1 LAKFLNLFMINKQTF
16 LQPENM
22 EDWAAEIKN
31 GNRALLS
38 KGITL
43 VESKLKKDK
52 ERADE
57 LISFCSPYGSISSLR
72 ISVTGAPG
80 AGKSTFIECL
90 GKKWT
95 DQGLKI
101 AVLAVDPSSKQS
113 KGSILGDKTR
123 MENLSRN
130 PLAFIRPSPSGNLL
144 GGVNKNTR
152 ETILLCELAG
162 FQRIIVETVGVG
174 QSETTVSE
182 MVDLL
187 LLLLLPG
194 AGDELQGIKRGI
206 VEMAD
211 MIVINKADG
220 DNLMKVNE
228 AAIAYKHALHLFP
241 PRKDQWQPP
250 VLSCSSMEEKG
261 FEEIL
266 EFLIAF
272 NSTKNRK
279 YELLEKRKLQIV
291 FWFDHLIENKLKE
304 DFFSLQMTKEK
315 YLHLKHKVLL
325 GDLIPVEA
333 LAQLFNLK

>member
-1 LAKFLNLFMINKQTF
+1 MVKYLILFMINKQTF
-16 LQPENM
+16 LQPDKM
-22 EDWAAEIKN
+22 EDWVAEIKK
-31 GNRALLS
+31 GNIALLS

-43 VESKLKKDK
+43 LESKLKRDK
-52 ERADE
+52 EKADE
-57 LISFCSPYGSISSLR
+57 LISFCSPYGNISSLR
-72 ISVTGAPG
+72 MSVTGAPG
-80 AGKSTFIECL
+80 VGKSTFIECL

-95 DQGLKI
+95 EQGIKV

-162 FQRIIVETVGVG
+162 FERIIVETVGVG

-194 AGDELQGIKRGI
+194 AGDEIQGIKRGV

-220 DNLMKVNE
+220 DNLVKVNE
-228 AAIAYKHALHLFP
+228 ATLAYKHALHLFP
-241 PRKDQWQPP
+241 PRKDQWQPT
-250 VLSCSSMEEKG
+250 VLSCSSLEEKG
-261 FEEIL
+261 FEEIFEHL
-266 EFLIAF
+266 RTFS
-272 NSTKNRK
+272 STNNRK
-279 YELLEKRKLQIV
+279 FELLEKRKLQIGY
-291 FWFDHLIENKLKE
+291 WFDQLIENKLRE

-315 YLHLKHKVLL
+315 YLHLKHRVLL
-325 GDLIPVEA
+325 GEIIPAEA
-333 LAQLFNLK
+333 LLQLFNLK

>member
-1 LAKFLNLFMINKQTF
+1 MINKQTF
-16 LQPENM
+16 LQPDKM
-22 EDWAAEIKN
+22 EDWVAEIKK
-31 GNRALLS
+31 GNIALLS

-43 VESKLKKDK
+43 LESKLKRDK
-52 ERADE
+52 EKADE
-57 LISFCSPYGSISSLR
+57 LISFCSPYGNISSLR
-72 ISVTGAPG
+72 MSVTGAPG
-80 AGKSTFIECL
+80 VGKSTFIECL

-95 DQGLKI
+95 EQGIKV

-162 FQRIIVETVGVG
+162 FERIIVETVGVG

-194 AGDELQGIKRGI
+194 AGDEIQGIKRGV

-220 DNLMKVNE
+220 DNLVKVNE
-228 AAIAYKHALHLFP
+228 ATLAYKYALHLFP
-241 PRKDQWQPP
+241 PRKDQWQPT
-250 VLSCSSMEEKG
+250 VLSCSSLEEKG
-261 FEEIL
+261 FEEIFEHL
-266 EFLIAF
+266 RIFS
-272 NSTKNRK
+272 STNNRK
-279 YELLEKRKLQIV
+279 FELLEKRKLQIGY
-291 FWFDHLIENKLKE
+291 WFDQLIENKLRE

-315 YLHLKHKVLL
+315 YLHLKHRVLL
-325 GDLIPVEA
+325 GEIIPAEA
-333 LAQLFNLK
+333 LLQLFNLK